1 MSDKTRSAI
10 TGLSLA
16 VLTLL
21 VSLGVIGP
29 DKVDAWQAVVIAVVT
44 LVATVG
50 VRSALPPKQ
59 DPPPADGE

>member
-1 MSDKTRSAI
+1 MSDKTRSAL

-29 DKVDAWQAVVIAVVT
+29 DKVDAWQAVVVAVVT
-44 LVATVG
+44 LVGTLG
-50 VRSALPPKQ
+50 VRSWLPPK
-59 DPPPADGE
+59 DPQPPAE

>member
-1 MSDKTRSAI
+1 VSDQTRSAI

-29 DKVDAWQAVVIAVVT
+29 DQVDAWQAVVLAAVT
-44 LVATVG
+44 LIATVG
-50 VRSALPPKQ
+50 VRSALPPK
-59 DPPPADGE
+59 DPPPGD

>member
-1 MSDKTRSAI
+1 MSDQLRSAI
-10 TGLSLA
+10 AGVTLA

-29 DKVDAWQAVVIAVVT
+29 DQVDTWQAVVIAVVT

-50 VRSALPPKQ
+50 VRSALPPK
-59 DPPPADGE
+59 DPPPAD

>member
-1 MSDKTRSAI
+1 MSDQLRSAI
-10 TGLSLA
+10 TGLALA

-29 DKVDAWQAVVIAVVT
+29 DKVDAWQAVVIALVT

-50 VRSALPPKQ
+50 VRSALPPK
-59 DPPPADGE
+59 DPPPAE

>member
-1 MSDKTRSAI
+1 MSDQTRSAI

-29 DKVDAWQAVVIAVVT
+29 DKVDVWQAVVIAVVT

-50 VRSALPPKQ
+50 VRSALPPK
-59 DPPPADGE
+59 DPPPE

>member
-1 MSDKTRSAI
+1 MSDQTRSAI

-29 DKVDAWQAVVIAVVT
+29 DKVDVWQAVVIALVT

-50 VRSALPPKQ
+50 VRSALPPK
-59 DPPPADGE
+59 DPPPE

>member
-1 MSDKTRSAI
+1 VSDQTRSAI

-29 DKVDAWQAVVIAVVT
+29 DKVDVWQAVVIAVVT

-50 VRSALPPKQ
+50 VRSALPPK
-59 DPPPADGE
+59 DPPPE

>member
-1 MSDKTRSAI
+1 MSDQTRSAI

-29 DKVDAWQAVVIAVVT
+29 DKVDVWQAVVIAVVT
-44 LVATVG
+44 LVATLG
-50 VRSALPPKQ
+50 VRSWLPPK
-59 DPPPADGE
+59 DPQPPAE

>member
-1 MSDKTRSAI
+1 MSDQLRSAI
-10 TGLSLA
+10 TGLALA

-29 DKVDAWQAVVIAVVT
+29 DQVDTWQAVVIAAVT

-50 VRSALPPKQ
+50 VRSALPPK
-59 DPPPADGE
+59 PPPPGE

>member
-1 MSDKTRSAI
+1 MSDQTRSAI

-29 DKVDAWQAVVIAVVT
+29 DKVDVWQAVVIAVVT

-50 VRSALPPKQ
+50 VRSALPPKN
-59 DPPPADGE
+59 PPPE

>member
-1 MSDKTRSAI
+1 MSDQTRSAI

-29 DKVDAWQAVVIAVVT
+29 DKVDVWQAVVIALVT

-50 VRSALPPKQ
+50 VRSALPPRE
-59 DPPPADGE
+59 PPPE

>member
-1 MSDKTRSAI
+1 MSDQTRSAI

-29 DKVDAWQAVVIAVVT
+29 DQVDTWQAVVIAAVT

-50 VRSALPPKQ
+50 VRSALPPK
-59 DPPPADGE
+59 PPPPGE